1 MRDAV
6 DQANNYEVYHVLLL
20 YIYIYPCMYTY
31 IYVCIYICI
40 YVHIYNYIY
49 MYMCMY
55 VYIYGCIY
63 IYLCNTHVK
72 IIKGHVPTWF
82 VRLATIGPIF
92 FNHSLIGDL
101 EPIPG

>member
-1 MRDAV
+1 MDV
-6 DQANNYEVYHVLLL
+6 
-20 YIYIYPCMYTY
+20 YIYID
-31 IYVCIYICI
+31 
-40 YVHIYNYIY
+40 
-49 MYMCMY
+49 
-55 VYIYGCIY
+55 
-63 IYLCNTHVK
+63 LCNTHVK